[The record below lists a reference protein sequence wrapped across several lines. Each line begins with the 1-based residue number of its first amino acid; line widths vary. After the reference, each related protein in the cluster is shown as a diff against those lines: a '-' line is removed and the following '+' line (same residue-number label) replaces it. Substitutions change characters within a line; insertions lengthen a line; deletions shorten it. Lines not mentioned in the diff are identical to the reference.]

1 MKTSPVHELQGLA
14 SDVSNDI
21 VGVLIKA
28 KMIAVKL
35 NLPEL
40 AEWFDYELD
49 GYPDGVALPDY
60 RIGQGVVRGWYPR
73 HGWINVQYRNI
84 EPAIITMIQEYGL
97 SDSISALRNLRE
109 ADDNLRLGMPAEK
122 IKMLF
127 PSNSAPS
134 EVCWFINA
142 SKLEC
147 IVTTVRNKILTWALD
162 LETKG
167 ILGEGVV
174 FSAKEKEVAPSTTYN
189 TNNFYGSVNNL
200 GAIGAGN
207 HGSIYQN
214 NINLIN
220 NFESLSL
227 VLKNYGL
234 ADENISD
241 LARVISESPL
251 PKNKNEV
258 RECFGDW
265 IGVMTAKAL
274 KGGLAIEGANV
285 PNILINDLYR
295 YFNLQR

>member
-14 SDVSNDI
+14 ADVSNDI

-40 AEWFDYELD
+40 AEWFDCELD
-49 GYPDGVALPDY
+49 GYPDSVALPDY
-60 RIGQGVVRGWYPR
+60 RIGQGVVRGWNPY
-73 HGWINVQYRNI
+73 HGWINVQYRDLKP
-84 EPAIITMIQEYGL
+84 EIITMIQEYGL

-109 ADDNLRLGMPAEK
+109 ADDSLRLGMSAEK

-147 IVTTVRNKILTWALD
+147 IVTTVRNRILTWALE
-162 LETKG
+162 LERKG

-174 FSAKEKEVAPSTTYN
+174 FSEKEKEIAPATFYN
-189 TNNFYGSVNNL
+189 TNNFYGSVHNS

-214 NINLIN
+214 NKTTIND
-220 NFESLSL
+220 FESLNL
-227 VLKNYGL
+227 ALKEYGL
-234 ADENISD
+234 ADDNISD

-258 RECFGDW
+258 REYFGDW

-274 KGGLAIEGANV
+274 KGGLVIEGANV
-285 PNILINDLYR
+285 PSILMNDLYS

>member
-1 MKTSPVHELQGLA
+1 MKNSPVLELQGLA
-14 SDVSNDI
+14 ADVSNDI

-109 ADDNLRLGMPAEK
+109 ADDNLRLGMPPEK

-274 KGGLAIEGANV
+274 KGGLGIEGANV
-285 PNILINDLYR
+285 PNILMNDLYR